1 MVINMK
7 DDNVEVNFLIWDE
20 KSYRIVPIALFAFFI
35 LQNFLIN

>member
-7 DDNVEVNFLIWDE
+7 DDNGEVNFLNWNE
-20 KSYRIVPIALFAFFI
+20 KSYRIVPIALFTFFI